1 MTANMNISEKCC
13 LFVQVFETKDT
24 RELYYSAVKD
34 KIQPEDDHQRSIK
47 AMLYFFPFF
56 FSPLKCYFFLLKQT
70 QLGRR
75 KMVSTCRIKD
85 S

>member
-56 FSPLKCYFFLLKQT
+56 FFHSQVLLFLT
-70 QLGRR
+70 ETN
-75 KMVSTCRIKD
+75 STWQEKNGKHMQN
-85 S
+85 